1 MENFLRKEMGRRI
14 KEARKKR
21 FQRTVSQKVMAEM
34 IGMSERGYQNWEMG
48 IRSPRNKSRFI
59 KLANILKMDP
69 KELEYGPGKGKF
81 KLNPELKEL
90 LDLQEK
96 NESRC

>member
-1 MENFLRKEMGRRI
+1 MDNFLRKEMGRRI

-21 FQRTVSQKVMAEM
+21 YKGTVSQKEMAEKV
-34 IGMSERGYQNWEMG
+34 GVAPRTYQNWEMG
-48 IRSPRNKSRFI
+48 IRVPRKKSIFV
-59 KLANILKMDP
+59 KLANYLKVDP
-69 KELEYGPGKGKF
+69 GELEYGPGRGKF

-96 NESRC
+96 HKSRR